1 MIKKITDNVYQ
12 FDPGMVNCFVI
23 DDSGSITLIDTG
35 FTGSEEKIF
44 KGLAGIGR
52 KPTDIKQIILTH
64 LHPDHS
70 GAAAAIQNML
80 HIPVYAS
87 YKDGELIKQGIGMRE
102 SMIRMPGLISW
113 LVFNLVLKKAPK
125 VIQPV
130 NDIIDLADGQIL
142 PILSGLKV
150 IYTPGHS
157 AGHISLL
164 LEKQQVLIAADI
176 CMNTNGLDYSILYED
191 VPLAKQTLKN
201 ISKYNF
207 DIGCFGHGKP
217 LMTNANEKMSK
228 KFS

>member
-1 MIKKITDNVYQ
+1 MIKKIIDNVYQ
-12 FDPGMVNCFVI
+12 FELGMVNCFVI
-23 DDSGSITLIDTG
+23 DDNGSITLIDTG
-35 FTGSEEKIF
+35 FSGSEQKIF

-52 KPTDIKQIILTH
+52 KSTDIKQIILTH

-70 GAAAAIQNML
+70 GAAAAIQNTL

-87 YKDGELIKQGIGMRE
+87 YQDGELIKQGIGMRE
-102 SMIRMPGLISW
+102 PMTRMPSFISW

-125 VIQPV
+125 TIQPV
-130 NDIIDLADGQIL
+130 NNIIDLSDSQIL
-142 PILSGLKV
+142 PILSGIKV
-150 IYTPGHS
+150 ICTPGHS

-164 LEKQQVLIAADI
+164 LEKERVLIAADI

-191 VPLAKQTLKN
+191 VSLAKQTLKS

-207 DIGCFGHGKP
+207 DIACFGHGKP